1 MPTIAH
7 TDQHQTGFA
16 IKPSIPI
23 VPQFDVRIGLTEMR
37 RLDALARR
45 FLSDEPA
52 LSDTSVFGP
61 GVTSG
66 LTDAPRILIGDHS
79 EISLMDSAEQSLF
92 GYRIGLLA
100 GSGDVLALAQS
111 RNLDFEHYLKHL
123 LGVSSFDVLKVVEP
137 IAQVSSS
144 LPYRCLSTPHLLAK
158 LLDVAREGR
167 GVCLVPHITTG
178 HVWQLG
184 SALAAQSGAPVLIC
198 GPSPRL
204 SRRVNDKLWF
214 AACVRD
220 VLGQSSVPPSFR
232 AYGPA
237 ALAGEVKH
245 LVSRFDK
252 VVVKVPD
259 SAGSAGNLPLESR
272 RLRRHSAAELS
283 RILRLLLHGLGWR
296 DRYPLLVEVWET
308 AALMSP
314 SIQIWIPQADEG
326 LPVVEGIYQQIVEH
340 EEGVFIGATR
350 AELPSESG
358 QRLAEEAVKLAYVF
372 QRLGYF
378 GRCSFDVLLSGT
390 DLDTAEVHWIEC
402 NGRWGGVSV
411 PLTLANR
418 ILTDPSAWD
427 PVIVQKESGAL
438 EPQPFARVL
447 ERFQDMLFDPRRPDD
462 GIAFLTPTGLEQGRA
477 MHFMTLARSLERA
490 KTLAKMAATMLEGK
504 QN

>member
-1 MPTIAH
+1 MPSSAY
-7 TDQHQTGFA
+7 TDQRQAGRA
-16 IKPSIPI
+16 IGPSIPI
-23 VPQFDVRIGLTEMR
+23 VPQFDVRIELTEMR
-37 RLDALARR
+37 RLDALARCL
-45 FLSDEPA
+45 LSDEPA
-52 LSDTSVFGP
+52 LNDTSVFGS
-61 GVTSG
+61 GVKSG

-100 GSGDVLALAQS
+100 GGGDVLALAQARS
-111 RNLDFEHYLKHL
+111 LDFEHYLKHL
-123 LGVSSFDVLKVVEP
+123 LGVSSFDVLEVAEP
-137 IAQVSSS
+137 AAQVSGS

-158 LLDVAREGR
+158 LLDVARNGH
-167 GVCLVPHITTG
+167 GSCLVPHITTG
-178 HVWQLG
+178 HVWRLG
-184 SALAAQSGAPVLIC
+184 AALAAHSGEPVSIC
-198 GPSPRL
+198 GPPPRL

-214 AACVRD
+214 AACARD
-220 VLGQSSVPPSFR
+220 VLGQRSVPPSFR
-232 AYGPA
+232 AYGPV

-308 AALMSP
+308 EVLMSP

-350 AELPSESG
+350 AELPSVSG

-390 DLDTAEVHWIEC
+390 NLDAAEAHWIEC

-411 PLTLANR
+411 PMTLANR
-418 ILTDPSAWD
+418 ILTDPLAWN
-427 PVIVQKESGAL
+427 PVIVQKESEAL
-438 EPQPFARVL
+438 EPQAFAGVL
-447 ERFQDMLFDPRRPDD
+447 ERFQNMLFDPKRPDD
-462 GIAFLTPTGLEQGRA
+462 GIVFLTPTGLEQGRA
-477 MHFMTLARSLERA
+477 MHFMALARSLERA
-490 KTLAKMAATMLEGK
+490 KALARRAAGMLERGRE
-504 QN
+504 